1 MKVSI
6 SYTVD
11 FEDVPEE
18 MLKMT
23 HRALNEYENI
33 NFSDL
38 GKALE
43 EKNYGIAIEE
53 IHLLRTKLAEV
64 DIHLNDVASILNGY
78 MKTKYSEAQPA
89 DTPQPQPTIEVP
101 MGPESDPGFDMEKTL
116 EELRLTTPNLFPKRK
131 EDQ

>member
-43 EKNYGIAIEE
+43 GNPPPKNKIGRGR
-53 IHLLRTKLAEV
+53 H
-64 DIHLNDVASILNGY
+64 
-78 MKTKYSEAQPA
+78 P
-89 DTPQPQPTIEVP
+89 P
-101 MGPESDPGFDMEKTL
+101 
-116 EELRLTTPNLFPKRK
+116 
-131 EDQ
+131 